1 MKLECTFT
9 MECRINAALV
19 PSPQTADEIT
29 TLHLD
34 WGMTITTHH
43 KYNSSSRGIFISPLS
58 CDVTIPQTKGITSV
72 RQTSLYSGV
81 KRSGF

>member
-1 MKLECTFT
+1 MKFECTFT
-9 MECRINAALV
+9 MECRIYVALL
-19 PSPQTADEIT
+19 PSPQTAGKIT

-43 KYNSSSRGIFISPLS
+43 NYNSSNRGIFISPLS
-58 CDVTIPQTKGITSV
+58 CDVTNPQTKGLTSV
-72 RQTSLYSGV
+72 RQTSLYTGV